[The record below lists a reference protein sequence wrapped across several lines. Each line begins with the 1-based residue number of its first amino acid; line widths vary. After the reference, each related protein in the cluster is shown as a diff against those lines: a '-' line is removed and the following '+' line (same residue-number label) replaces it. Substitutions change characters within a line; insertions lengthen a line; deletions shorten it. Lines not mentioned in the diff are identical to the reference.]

1 MGVLRAVTADVRGSL
16 RGRDLVLWAAGLT
29 FYAGLGLVPMLLLA
43 LRGAALL
50 FGPAFVLDSA
60 RILGGSMPSAH
71 DPTEALVTLAEA
83 AVNASWPVLAAA
95 LIPATL
101 YGEGLRRGLG
111 QVAHRPVSKW
121 TGQAGRV
128 GFLPVLVMAPLLLA
142 LPLRFTAD
150 VAPLYEAGGWSVVW
164 GVVLSFHLDLVPV
177 CVAVALVFAFA
188 GPVTLSVRSAV
199 LSGVAVG
206 AVLTGFL
213 HGFLLFLA
221 IPLDWSIPFGGLP
234 AVGTVAALG
243 LWLFAVHIILLLGYR
258 TTLSVRDVLD
268 RSGS

>member
-1 MGVLRAVTADVRGSL
+1 MRADVGSSL
-16 RGRDLVLWAAGLT
+16 HGRDLVLWAAGLT

-50 FGPAFVLDSA
+50 FGPEFVLDSA
-60 RILGGSMPSAH
+60 RLLGGSMPAAH
-71 DPTEALVTLAEA
+71 DPTAALVRLAEA
-83 AVNASWPVLAAA
+83 AVHSSWLVLAAA

-111 QVAHRPVSKW
+111 QVAGRPVSKW

-128 GFLPVLVMAPLLLA
+128 GFLPVLVVSPLLLA
-142 LPLRFTAD
+142 LPLRFTTE
-150 VAPLYEAGGWSVVW
+150 VAPLYEAGGWSAVL

-177 CVAVALVFAFA
+177 CVAIALVFAFA
-188 GPVTLSVRSAV
+188 GPVALSFKAAV
-199 LSGVAVG
+199 LSGFAVG

-221 IPLDWSIPFGGLP
+221 IPLDWSVPFGGLP

-243 LWLFAVHIILLLGYR
+243 LWLFGLHIVLLLGYR
-258 TTLSVRDVLD
+258 TTLSVCDVLAA
-268 RSGS
+268 SA